1 MTNPG
6 QTVSSRAQMLGP
18 ALTALLVI
26 FTLSPFADVLVGR
39 WPLDLSQPQLR
50 FQTFGLFYAAGPQVT
65 LGLVLLVIVGLLS
78 GYRLVV
84 RGTAIAG
91 LVLAA
96 GYLVILPF
104 FGLDFLQV
112 LRLVAQTNK
121 RTFELGVIKTTG
133 VVLVLIPLW
142 AWAGLTALKVTRLPP
157 ASSRQREKGE
167 GLIVAQD
174 AH

>member
-1 MTNPG
+1 MTTPG
-6 QTVSSRAQMLGP
+6 QTVSSRAQLLGP
-18 ALTALLVI
+18 ALTALLVV
-26 FTLSPFADVLVGR
+26 FALSPFADVVVSR

-65 LGLVLLVIVGLLS
+65 VGLVLLMIVGLIS

-84 RGTAIAG
+84 RGTGIAG
-91 LVLAA
+91 MVLAA
-96 GYLVILPF
+96 FYLVVFPF

-121 RTFELGVIKTTG
+121 RMFELSVVKTTG
-133 VVLVLIPLW
+133 VVLVLIVLW
-142 AWAGLTALKVTRLPP
+142 AWAGITALKVTGRP
-157 ASSRQREKGE
+157 ATSSRQREKGD

>member
-1 MTNPG
+1 MTTPG

-18 ALTALLVI
+18 ALTALLVM
-26 FTLSPFADVLVGR
+26 FTLSPFADVMVGR

-50 FQTFGLFYAAGPQVT
+50 FQTFGLFYAAAPQATV
-65 LGLVLLVIVGLLS
+65 GLVLLVIVGLIS

-96 GYLVILPF
+96 CYLVVMPF

-112 LRLVAQTNK
+112 MRLVAQTNK

-133 VVLVLIPLW
+133 MVLVLIPLW
-142 AWAGLTALKVTRLPP
+142 AWAGITALKVTGRPP

-174 AH
+174 VH